1 MLFLQINIAR
11 GEKVL
16 NFKKFISK
24 HKLFID
30 YVLWGTLTTVVS
42 WVSFSLFS
50 IILTIYIE
58 SSITA
63 ATVAN
68 IISWVCV
75 VIFAF
80 VTNKLW
86 VFKSK
91 SFNKKVLLPEFIKFF
106 FSRFTTG
113 IIEMVSL
120 PFLMKIGINQ
130 SLFGI
135 EGMAS
140 KILITLVVITINY
153 ILARLF
159 VFKKFVNKAE
169 KYR

>member
-1 MLFLQINIAR
+1 MQINFAR
-11 GEKVL
+11 GEMIL
-16 NFKKFISK
+16 NSIRNFISK
-24 HKLFID
+24 HKLFIN

-42 WVSFSLFS
+42 WVSFSLFT
-50 IILTIYIE
+50 IILTIFIE
-58 SSITA
+58 NSITA

-68 IISWVCV
+68 IFSWVCV

-91 SFNKKVLLPEFIKFF
+91 SFNKKILLPEFIKFF

-113 IIEMVSL
+113 IIEMVAL
-120 PFLMKIGINQ
+120 PFLMKIGANQ

-135 EGMAS
+135 EGMVS
-140 KILITLVVITINY
+140 KILITLVVIAMNY

-159 VFKKFVNKAE
+159 VFKKFVNDAGKI
-169 KYR
+169 